1 MPFWTITCV
10 TGCLPGAPGLALFET
25 RDNME
30 AMNT

>member
-1 MPFWTITCV
+1 MTSAVIHSDEGP
-10 TGCLPGAPGLALFET
+10 PGAPGLALFET